1 MSGRVPT
8 VTSPPWSKPTKTIV
22 TLVMVVLLL
31 GLLMRIDAATWTSLV
46 LTVVFAY
53 LLSPLVNFFEHR
65 LYGLHHYESRRTLA
79 VLMTWLVLFGL
90 MGIVVGLIVPATLS
104 QLRQFAEDVP
114 DLMESTQGDIEEFLS
129 QPITIGDFTI
139 VPWEEIQGLMPFG
152 EETTDGTNGDSTFSD
167 TLQSAL
173 FSISDSALTVVGGA
187 VSVVVSTFLA
197 LVMMFYIMRDGPTF
211 IDYFVRATPESYRG
225 DILRLFHELGLIWN
239 AYLRGQIMLGVAV
252 GSATYVVTLILG
264 LPQSLLLAILAGFL
278 EFIPNLGPTLSAIPA
293 VLFALTSPSSTVGLD
308 AGLAFALVTAGA
320 YMAIQQLEAIFLV
333 PRILG
338 NSLDLHPLVVLVAI
352 LIGSSLAGLLGVIL
366 AAPTVATL
374 RLFGRYVRGKLLDEE
389 LFPAVAPYS
398 AQQRGMVYQVMHY
411 FLSKRFPVLP
421 PSGTEDWQRI
431 TSGSTDRAQ
440 ES

>member
-8 VTSPPWSKPTKTIV
+8 VTSPPWSKTTKTIV
-22 TLVMVVLLL
+22 ALVLFGLLFLLL
-31 GLLMRIDAATWTSLV
+31 LRIGSAAWTSLV
-46 LTVVFAY
+46 LTVVFTY
-53 LLSPLVNFFEHR
+53 LLSPLVSFFEHR

-90 MGIVVGLIVPATLS
+90 MGIVVGLIVPASLS

-114 DLMESTQGDIEEFLS
+114 SLMENTQQDVEEFLS

-139 VPWEEIQGLMPFG
+139 VPWEELQGFTPFG
-152 EETTDGTNGDSTFSD
+152 DGTSGSSDTTFSD

-173 FSISDSALTVVGGA
+173 FSVSDSALTFVGGA
-187 VSVVVSTFLA
+187 VSLVVSTFLM
-197 LVMMFYIMRDGPTF
+197 LVMMFYLMRDGPSF
-211 IDYFVRATPESYRG
+211 VDYFVRATPESYRG
-225 DILRLFHELGLIWN
+225 DVLRLLHELGLIWN
-239 AYLRGQIMLGVAV
+239 AYLRGQLLLGVAV

-264 LPQSLLLAILAGFL
+264 LPQSLLLAIMAGFL

-293 VLFALTSPSSTVGLD
+293 VLFALTSPSSTIGMD
-308 AGLAFALVTAGA
+308 AGLGYALVTVGA

-338 NSLDLHPLVVLVAI
+338 NSLDLHPVVVLVAI
-352 LIGSSLAGLLGVIL
+352 LIGSSLAGLLGVVL
-366 AAPTVATL
+366 AAPIVATL

-398 AQQRGMVYQVMHY
+398 AQQRGMIYQVMRY

-421 PSGTEDWQRI
+421 PGGAEEWQRM
-431 TSGSTDRAQ
+431 TSQSPEAAHKR
-440 ES
+440 

>member
-8 VTSPPWSKPTKTIV
+8 VTSPPWSNTTKTIV
-22 TLVMVVLLL
+22 ALVLVGLFFLLL
-31 GLLMRIDAATWTSLV
+31 LRIDSAAWTSLV
-46 LTVVFAY
+46 LTAVFAY
-53 LLSPLVNFFEHR
+53 LLSPLVRFFEHR

-90 MGIVVGLIVPATLS
+90 MGIVIGLIVPATLS

-114 DLMESTQGDIEEFLS
+114 TLMENTQQDLEEFLS
-129 QPITIGDFTI
+129 QPITVGDFTI
-139 VPWEEIQGLMPFG
+139 VPWEEIQGFVSFG
-152 EETTDGTNGDSTFSD
+152 DGTSGSSDTTFSG

-173 FSISDSALTVVGGA
+173 FSVSDSALTFVGGA
-187 VSVVVSTFLA
+187 VSLIVSTFLM
-197 LVMMFYIMRDGPTF
+197 LVMMFYLMRDGPAF
-211 IDYFVRATPESYRG
+211 VDYFVRATPESYRG
-225 DILRLFHELGLIWN
+225 DILRLLHELGLIWN
-239 AYLRGQIMLGVAV
+239 AYLRGQILLGVVV
-252 GSATYVVTLILG
+252 GSATYVATLILG

-293 VLFALTSPSSTVGLD
+293 VLFALTSPSSTIGMD
-308 AGLAFALVTAGA
+308 AGLGFALATIGA
-320 YMAIQQLEAIFLV
+320 YMVIQQLEAIFLV

-338 NSLDLHPLVVLVAI
+338 NSLDLHPVVVLVAI
-352 LIGSSLAGLLGVIL
+352 LIGSSLAGLLGVVL

-389 LFPAVAPYS
+389 SFPAVAPYS
-398 AQQRGMVYQVMHY
+398 AQQRGMVYQVMRY

-431 TSGSTDRAQ
+431 TAQ
-440 ES
+440 SPETAQKR